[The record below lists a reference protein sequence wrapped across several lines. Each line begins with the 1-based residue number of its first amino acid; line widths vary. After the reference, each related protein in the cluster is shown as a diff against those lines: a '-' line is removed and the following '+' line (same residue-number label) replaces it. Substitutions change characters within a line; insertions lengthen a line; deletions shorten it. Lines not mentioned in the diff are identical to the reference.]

1 MKYIIPKSKLHDGI
15 ISMFDEDLS
24 PYNGW
29 QSPKDYKK
37 KIKENGGYLY
47 FYFGDVG
54 SKDKDDTKLNHILN
68 NDLFMVFEQIPIR
81 SYIQIPKKIYNK
93 YQGIFGDMW
102 IPLFYQ
108 WFYEKTG
115 IKVDRIIQS
124 SGI

>member
-1 MKYIIPKSKLHDGI
+1 
-15 ISMFDEDLS
+15 MFDEDLT
-24 PYNGW
+24 PYDGW

-37 KIKENGGYLY
+37 KIKDNGGYLY
-47 FYFGDVG
+47 FYFEDVG
-54 SKDKDDTKLNHILN
+54 SKDKDDTKLNHVLN

-81 SYIQIPKKIYNK
+81 SYIQIPKKLYNK